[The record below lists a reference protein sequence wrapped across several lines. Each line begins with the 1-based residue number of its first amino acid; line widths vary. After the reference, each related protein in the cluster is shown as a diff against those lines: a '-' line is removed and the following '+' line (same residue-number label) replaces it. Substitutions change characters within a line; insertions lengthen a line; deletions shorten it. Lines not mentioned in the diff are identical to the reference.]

1 MVRRWIQRAIIRP
14 GSLSRALEIP
24 KGEKIPSSL
33 LKRIVKASS
42 GDVIKNPT
50 GVGKKKIKVTRSLER
65 KAILAL
71 NLKKM
76 SRKR

>member
-1 MVRRWIQRAIIRP
+1 MVKRWIQRAIVRP
-14 GSLSRALEIP
+14 GTLSKALDIP
-24 KGEKIPSSL
+24 DKENIPVTL

-42 GDVIKNPT
+42 GDMIKNPT
-50 GVGKKKIKVTRSLER
+50 KIGRKRIKVTRSLER

-76 SRKR
+76 KKG